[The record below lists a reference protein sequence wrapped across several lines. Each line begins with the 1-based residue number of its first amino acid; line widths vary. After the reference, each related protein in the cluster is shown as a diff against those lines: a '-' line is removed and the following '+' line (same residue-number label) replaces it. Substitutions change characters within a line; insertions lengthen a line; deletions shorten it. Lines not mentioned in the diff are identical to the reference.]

1 MAPKL
6 LKKQVN
12 TDYTKETLFNKE
24 TTYGSK
30 TMAGLARLIQ
40 KKSID
45 ITNLDTMSPSNIKS
59 VSKQLKLKS
68 ISEKSTVRLLE
79 EIKAVAK
86 MYVAGQGSY
95 YFCLFMYWVVEK
107 IGDVHILLEPSPRHM
122 RQAKF
127 HWCR

>member
-1 MAPKL
+1 MIMAPKL

-68 ISEKSTVRLLE
+68 ISEKSTIRLLE

-95 YFCLFMYWVVEK
+95 YF
-107 IGDVHILLEPSPRHM
+107 
-122 RQAKF
+122 
-127 HWCR
+127 